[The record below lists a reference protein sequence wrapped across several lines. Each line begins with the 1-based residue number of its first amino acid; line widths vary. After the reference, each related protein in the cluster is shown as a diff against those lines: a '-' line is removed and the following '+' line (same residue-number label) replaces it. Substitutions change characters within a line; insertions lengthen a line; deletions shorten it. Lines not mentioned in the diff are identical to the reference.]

1 MFRKV
6 FLRPLVL
13 VSLTSLLTLGG
24 AALAQPP
31 DNSGHGYGASQGQDR
46 DDVVIPG
53 GEKKQGKSQHKR
65 KSRDHEDDDR
75 RYREDNRHYED
86 RADRERRDYRDRRD
100 GPVIEEREIRR
111 IFEQRRDWLSSEEIE
126 SLPPGIRM
134 NLARGKPLPPGIAKR
149 FDDRLVQELPRYE
162 GYEWR
167 HAGTDAVLV
176 DATNEII
183 YRVLTDIL
191 R

>member
-1 MFRKV
+1 MMA
-6 FLRPLVL
+6 
-13 VSLTSLLTLGG
+13 LLTLGG
-24 AALAQPP
+24 AALAQPS
-31 DNSGHGYGASQGQDR
+31 DNPGRGHGASQGQ
-46 DDVVIPG
+46 G
-53 GEKKQGKSQHKR
+53 QGNGKHQR
-65 KSRDHEDDDR
+65 QSRPVEDDR
-75 RYREDNRHYED
+75 GYREDNRHFED

-100 GPVIEEREIRR
+100 GPDIEEREIRR
-111 IFEQRRDWLSSEEIE
+111 IFEQSSDRLSREEIE
-126 SLPPGIRM
+126 SLPPGIRK

-149 FDDRLVQELPRYE
+149 FDDRLVQELPSYP

-167 HAGTDAVLV
+167 RAGSDAILV

>member
-1 MFRKV
+1 MFTTR

-13 VSLTSLLTLGG
+13 VPLTALLTLGS

-31 DNSGHGYGASQGQDR
+31 DNPGRGHGASQ
-46 DDVVIPG
+46 
-53 GEKKQGKSQHKR
+53 KQGQGNSQHQR
-65 KSRDHEDDDR
+65 QSRPVEDDR
-75 RYREDNRHYED
+75 RYREDSRRYED
-86 RADRERRDYRDRRD
+86 RADRERRDYRNRRD
-100 GPVIEEREIRR
+100 EPVIEEREIRR
-111 IFEQRRDWLSSEEIE
+111 IFEQSPHRLSREETE
-126 SLPPGIRM
+126 SLPPGIRK

-149 FDDRLVQELPRYE
+149 FDDRLVQELPRYP

-167 HAGTDAVLV
+167 RAGSDAILV